1 MWRHPA
7 PNSLP
12 AVGMSPRAPG
22 PRHQTMPRTRAERP
36 ACKIGH
42 MKIGFHLREAELKR
56 VRRAARR
63 RQMTVT
69 EFVKEASLVWS
80 SEDVSTRPA
89 ELNPFGR
96 KAATMHRL
104 AKR

>member
-1 MWRHPA
+1 
-7 PNSLP
+7 
-12 AVGMSPRAPG
+12 
-22 PRHQTMPRTRAERP
+22 MPRTRAERP
-36 ACKIGH
+36 ACKIGR

-69 EFVKEASLVWS
+69 EFVKEATLVWS